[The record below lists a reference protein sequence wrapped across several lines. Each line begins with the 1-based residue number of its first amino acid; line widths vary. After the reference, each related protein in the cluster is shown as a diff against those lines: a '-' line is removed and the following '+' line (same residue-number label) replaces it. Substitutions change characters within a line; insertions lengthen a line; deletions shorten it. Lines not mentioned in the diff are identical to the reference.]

1 MAGGPR
7 EPAWGGNAMHRMF
20 MRFAIVVSL
29 TALCGLGS
37 PAAAQDRMPPI
48 PPDKM
53 TDVQKTAAETFAEGR
68 GYAIRGPFVPLIRS
82 PEVMLRAK
90 AMGDHLRFKSTL
102 GPRLNEM
109 VILITAREWSQ
120 QYEWQAHHPIALKEG
135 LRREIADAIAEGHRP
150 AGMAEDEEIAY
161 DMATEILRQKR
172 VSDPTY
178 RRALARFGEQGV
190 IDLLGVVGYYNF
202 LAIVMNATRT
212 GLPEGVAEPL
222 RRYPE

>member
-1 MAGGPR
+1 
-7 EPAWGGNAMHRMF
+7 MHALILRHAF
-20 MRFAIVVSL
+20 IVCVLACAPTSPL
-29 TALCGLGS
+29 TAQD
-37 PAAAQDRMPPI
+37 AANKDRMPAI
-48 PPDKM
+48 AADKL
-53 TDVQKTAAETFAEGR
+53 TDAQKKAAEAFAEGR
-68 GYAIRGPFVPLIRS
+68 GYAVRGPFVPLIRS

-90 AMGDHLRFKSTL
+90 AMGDYLRFKSTL

-109 VILITAREWSQ
+109 VILITAREWTQ
-120 QYEWQAHHPIALKEG
+120 QYEWHAHHPIALKEG
-135 LRREIADAIAEGHRP
+135 LRREIADAIADGHRP
-150 AGMAEDEEIAY
+150 ADMAEDEEIAY

-212 GLPEGVAEPL
+212 GMPEGVAEPL

>member
-1 MAGGPR
+1 
-7 EPAWGGNAMHRMF
+7 MHALILRHAF
-20 MRFAIVVSL
+20 IVCVLACAPTSPL
-29 TALCGLGS
+29 TAQD
-37 PAAAQDRMPPI
+37 AANKDRMPAI
-48 PPDKM
+48 AADKL
-53 TDVQKTAAETFAEGR
+53 TDAQKKAAEAFAEGR
-68 GYAIRGPFVPLIRS
+68 GYAVRGPFVPLIRS

-90 AMGDHLRFKSTL
+90 AMGDYLRFKSTL

-109 VILITAREWSQ
+109 VILITAREWTQ
-120 QYEWQAHHPIALKEG
+120 QYEWHAHHAIALKEG
-135 LRREIADAIAEGHRP
+135 LRREIADAIADGHRP
-150 AGMAEDEEIAY
+150 ADMAEDEEIAY

-212 GLPEGVAEPL
+212 GMPEGVAEPL